1 MTKRGIINLGKILCK
16 ILLLALIPILLI
28 IKFKWDA
35 ILPTII
41 YLQFLLIWAQA
52 EIGMRQHLLFSA
64 QFNPSFKVRLGSSM
78 TEAEHKINIYLHNT
92 SDKPAY
98 NIGIVRVFDEKNEPI
113 PPNSWKDKIST
124 LVISSLAPG
133 EEVLLGSADNSFLK
147 NKTIEIFYTNLFG
160 DWKEIWVKFLNEKL
174 LVIPGKE
181 QAPGIL
187 LNTFEDLILFLKFIR
202 FQALFKVSKKPNYID
217 NEKVKN
223 VLGGS

>member
-16 ILLLALIPILLI
+16 ILLLALIPILLM

-64 QFNPSFKVRLGSSM
+64 QFNPSFKVRLVGNTM
-78 TEAEHKINIYLHNT
+78 TEGENKINIRNT

-98 NIGIVRVFDEKNEPI
+98 NIEIARVLDGQNEPI

-124 LVISSLAPG
+124 LFINNLAPG
-133 EEVLLGSADNSFLK
+133 EEVSLGYLADKSFFE
-147 NKTIEIFYTNLFG
+147 NKTIEISYTNLFG
-160 DWKEIWVKFLNEKL
+160 EWKEIRIKFLNGRL
-174 LVIPGKE
+174 LVIPGRE
-181 QAPGIL
+181 QAPGFL
-187 LNTFEDLILFLKFIR
+187 LNTFEDLVLFLKFIK
-202 FQALFKVSKKPNYID
+202 FQHYYKVSKKQNYSD
-217 NEKVKN
+217 NAKN
-223 VLGGS
+223 

>member
-16 ILLLALIPILLI
+16 ILLLVLIPILLI

-52 EIGMRQHLLFSA
+52 EIGLRQHLLFSA
-64 QFNPSFKVRLGSSM
+64 QFNPSFKVILGSNTI
-78 TEAEHKINIYLHNT
+78 TEGKNDIRRIIYLRNT

-98 NIGIVRVFDEKNEPI
+98 NIGIARVLDGQNKPI

-124 LVISSLAPG
+124 LFISSLAPG
-133 EEVLLGSADNSFLK
+133 EEVSLGYLTDKKFLE
-147 NKTIEIFYTNLFG
+147 NKTIENSYTNLFG
-160 DWKEIWVKFLNEKL
+160 KWKEIWVKFLNGRF
-174 LVIPGKE
+174 LVIPERE

-187 LNTFEDLILFLKFIR
+187 LNTFEDLVLFLKFIKL
-202 FQALFKVSKKPNYID
+202 QHYLKSLKKPNYID
-217 NEKVKN
+217 NAR
-223 VLGGS
+223 G

>member
-41 YLQFLLIWAQA
+41 YLQFLLIWAQT
-52 EIGMRQHLLFSA
+52 EIGLRQHVLFST
-64 QFNPSFKVRLGSSM
+64 QFNPSFKVRLGSSSM
-78 TEAEHKINIYLHNT
+78 TEGGHKINIYLRNT

-98 NIGIVRVFDEKNEPI
+98 NIGIVRVLDEENEPI

-124 LVISSLAPG
+124 LFISSMVPG
-133 EEVLLGSADNSFLK
+133 EEVSLGYLADKSFLE
-147 NKTIEIFYTNLFG
+147 NKTIEISYTNLFG
-160 DWKEIWVKFLNEKL
+160 EWKEIWVKFLNGRF
-174 LVIPGKE
+174 LVIPGRE

-187 LNTFEDLILFLKFIR
+187 LNTFGDLVLFLKFIKLQHSLKSLR
-202 FQALFKVSKKPNYID
+202 KQKLH
-217 NEKVKN
+217 
-223 VLGGS
+223 